1 MGKHGPTNSYQ
12 GQDRELRRDLF
23 SSFVTIFAEQL
34 QRRNRDAAIP
44 KRILFLSNLL
54 QWFRNRGTES
64 VTALCQDLV
73 GFTVSLLFVCGPI
86 LFNRNRRERRWWP
99 SLLTELRSRF
109 SVAALK
115 MIRRQKLQIAKLFKI
130 KLRTFEFTTA
140 IEVVND
146 LSLLSFRHRLAR
158 CWRLWNGSQLT

>member
-1 MGKHGPTNSYQ
+1 MAQQTRTKVKIVS
-12 GQDRELRRDLF
+12 
-23 SSFVTIFAEQL
+23 FAEIYS
-34 QRRNRDAAIP
+34 RA
-44 KRILFLSNLL
+44 LL
-54 QWFRNRGTES
+54 QSLPSNYRGGTVMLQSQRES
-64 VTALCQDLV
+64 CSCRTCCS
-73 GFTVSLLFVCGPI
+73 GFVTVSLLFVCGPI

-158 CWRLWNGSQLT
+158 CWRRWNGSQLT